1 MSGTT
6 LLLIL
11 SGLLAVPATIA
22 LTRRTSP
29 APRDAEQHRVDVD
42 VVVDL
47 DFLRAR
53 PAEIDQRIS
62 ELVALSGAATLG
74 ARMRTVQLAAEPV
87 APRPVRV
94 RRRTR
99 PLVASR

>member
-11 SGLLAVPATIA
+11 AALLAVPATIA
-22 LTRRTSP
+22 LTRRVPSMVLDGATGP
-29 APRDAEQHRVDVD
+29 EVD

-47 DFLRAR
+47 EFLRAR
-53 PAEIDQRIS
+53 PAELDQRIS
-62 ELVALSGAATLG
+62 ELAARSGGATLG
-74 ARMRTVQLAAEPV
+74 ARMRTIQLAAEPA
-87 APRPVRV
+87 APQPIRV

>member
-11 SGLLAVPATIA
+11 VGLLAVPATIA
-22 LTRRTSP
+22 LARRESP
-29 APRDAEQHRVDVD
+29 ALLDEQDGPDVDV

-53 PAEIDQRIS
+53 PAELDQRIS

-74 ARMRTVQLAAEPV
+74 ARMRTVQLAAEPA